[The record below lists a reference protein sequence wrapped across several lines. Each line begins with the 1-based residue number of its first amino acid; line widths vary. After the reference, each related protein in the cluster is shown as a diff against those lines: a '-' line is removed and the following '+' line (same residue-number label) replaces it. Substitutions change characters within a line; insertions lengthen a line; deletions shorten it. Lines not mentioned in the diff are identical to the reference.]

1 MSREHGPV
9 DQGRL
14 LTALGI
20 EGRVLAEAVHAAPVE
35 APVPAC
41 PGWSVGEVARHVG
54 SLYRMVRRRLAEGRS
69 PEDWPRD
76 PEPGQSLA
84 QYLETGLAELLDE
97 LAAHDPE
104 ERADTWWPADPTYG
118 FWRRRM
124 LHETLI
130 HRVDVEQAAGAQARG
145 VADDLAID
153 GIDEALTLWFGQKL
167 PMLGL
172 TGTKAG
178 SVGVRAGAHS
188 WIARAGPETTEAWRC
203 SAEEAEAADD
213 VVTAASPA
221 QLYLWLWGRASLT
234 SVTVRGVHD
243 QAAQLW
249 ALLRLAT
256 R

>member
-1 MSREHGPV
+1 MSREPGLV
-9 DQGRL
+9 DHGRL

-20 EGRVLAEAVHAAPVE
+20 EGRVLAEAVRAAPAE

-41 PGWSVGEVARHVG
+41 PGWSVAEVARHVG
-54 SLYRMVRRRLAEGRS
+54 SLYRMVRRRLVEGRN
-69 PEDWPRD
+69 PDEWQRD
-76 PEPGQSLA
+76 PEPGQSLTE
-84 QYLETGLAELLDE
+84 YLETGLAQLLDE
-97 LAAHDPE
+97 LAAHEPGE
-104 ERADTWWPADPTYG
+104 HADTWWPADPTYG

-124 LHETLI
+124 LHESVV
-130 HRVDVEQAAGAQARG
+130 HRLDVEQAAGVEPREVPEDIALDG
-145 VADDLAID
+145 V
-153 GIDEALTLWFGQKL
+153 DEALTLWFGQKL

-172 TGTKAG
+172 TGTKVG

-188 WIARAGPETTEAWRC
+188 WIARAGPEATEAWRC

-213 VVTAASPA
+213 VVTAEPVR
-221 QLYLWLWGRASLT
+221 LYLWLWGRASLT

>member
-1 MSREHGPV
+1 MSREHGLV

-20 EGRVLAEAVHAAPVE
+20 EGGVLAEAVRAAPVE

-41 PGWSVGEVARHVG
+41 PGWSLGEVARHVG
-54 SLYRMVRRRLAEGRS
+54 SRYRMVRRRLIEGRS
-69 PEDWPRD
+69 PDEWQRD
-76 PEPGQSLA
+76 PEPGQSLTE
-84 QYLETGLAELLDE
+84 YLETGLAALLDE

-104 ERADTWWPADPTYG
+104 EHADTWWPADPTYG

-124 LHETLI
+124 VHETVV
-130 HRVDVEQAAGAQARG
+130 HRVDVEQAAGVEARE
-145 VADDLAID
+145 VSEDLALD

-167 PMLGL
+167 PLLGL
-172 TGTKAG
+172 TGTKVG

-188 WIARAGPETTEAWRC
+188 WIARAGPEVTEAWHC

-213 VVTAASPA
+213 VVTAEPGRI
-221 QLYLWLWGRASLT
+221 YLWLWGRASLT

>member
-20 EGRVLAEAVHAAPVE
+20 EGRLLAEAVHAAPTE

-41 PGWSVGEVARHVG
+41 PGWSIGEVARHVG
-54 SLYRMVRRRLAEGRS
+54 SIYRMIRRRLAEGRS
-69 PEDWPRD
+69 PDDWPRD
-76 PEPGQSLA
+76 PEPGQSL
-84 QYLETGLAELLDE
+84 QQFLEAGLSELLDE

-104 ERADTWWPADPTYG
+104 ERADTWWPADRTYG

-124 LHETLI
+124 LHETVV
-130 HRVDVEQAAGAQARG
+130 HRVDVEQAAGGDSHG
-145 VADDLAID
+145 VPDDVAID
-153 GIDEALTLWFGQKL
+153 GIDEVLTLWFGQKL

-188 WIARAGPETTEAWRC
+188 WIARAGPVTTDAWRC

-213 VVTAASPA
+213 VVTAPPA
-221 QLYLWLWGRASLT
+221 QIYLWLWGRASLT

>member
-1 MSREHGPV
+1 MSREQGLV
-9 DQGRL
+9 DHGRL

-41 PGWSVGEVARHVG
+41 PGWSLAEVARHVG
-54 SLYRMVRRRLAEGRS
+54 SLYRMVRRRLVEGRT
-69 PEDWPRD
+69 PEEWQRD
-76 PEPGQSLA
+76 PAPGQSLA
-84 QYLETGLAELLDE
+84 EYLETGLAELLDE

-104 ERADTWWPADPTYG
+104 ERADTWWPADPTFG

-124 LHETLI
+124 LHETVI
-130 HRVDVEQAAGAQARG
+130 HRVDVEQAAGTPERG
-145 VADDLAID
+145 VAEDLALD

-188 WIARAGPETTEAWRC
+188 WIARAGPEVTEAWRC
-203 SAEEAEAADD
+203 SAEEAETADD
-213 VVTAASPA
+213 VVTAKPA
-221 QLYLWLWGRASLT
+221 QIYLWLWGRASLT

>member
-1 MSREHGPV
+1 MSREPGPV
-9 DQGRL
+9 DHGRL

-20 EGRVLAEAVHAAPVE
+20 EGRVLAEAVRAAPAE

-41 PGWSVGEVARHVG
+41 PGWSVAEVARHVG
-54 SLYRMVRRRLAEGRS
+54 SLYRMVRRRLVDGRN
-69 PEDWPRD
+69 PDEWQRD
-76 PEPGQSLA
+76 PEPGQSLTE
-84 QYLETGLAELLDE
+84 YLETGLARLLDE
-97 LAAHDPE
+97 LAAHEPGE
-104 ERADTWWPADPTYG
+104 HADTWWPADPTYG

-124 LHETLI
+124 LHESVV
-130 HRVDVEQAAGAQARG
+130 HRLDVEQAAGVEPREVPEDIALDG
-145 VADDLAID
+145 V
-153 GIDEALTLWFGQKL
+153 DEALTLWFGQKL

-178 SVGVRAGAHS
+178 SVGVRTGAHS

-213 VVTAASPA
+213 VVTAESGR
-221 QLYLWLWGRASLT
+221 LYLWLWGRASLT

>member
-1 MSREHGPV
+1 MSREQGLV
-9 DQGRL
+9 DHGRL

-41 PGWSVGEVARHVG
+41 PGWSLAEVARHVG
-54 SLYRMVRRRLAEGRS
+54 SLYRMVRRRLVEGRT
-69 PEDWPRD
+69 PEEWQRD
-76 PEPGQSLA
+76 PGPGQSLA
-84 QYLETGLAELLDE
+84 EYLETGLAELLDE

-104 ERADTWWPADPTYG
+104 EHADTWWPADPTFG

-124 LHETLI
+124 LHETVI
-130 HRVDVEQAAGAQARG
+130 HRVDVEQAAGTPERG
-145 VADDLAID
+145 VAEDLALD

-188 WIARAGPETTEAWRC
+188 WIARAGPEVTEAWRC
-203 SAEEAEAADD
+203 SAEEAETADD
-213 VVTAASPA
+213 VVTARPA
-221 QLYLWLWGRASLT
+221 QIYLWLWGRASLT

>member
-1 MSREHGPV
+1 MSREHGLADP
-9 DQGRL
+9 GRL
-14 LTALGI
+14 LTALGT
-20 EGRVLAEAVHAAPVE
+20 EGHHLADAVRAAPVE

-41 PGWSVGEVARHVG
+41 PGWSIAEVARHVG
-54 SLYRMVRRRLAEGRS
+54 SLYRMIRRRLAEGRN
-69 PEDWPRD
+69 PEDWQRD
-76 PEPGQSLA
+76 PEPGQSLSA
-84 QYLETGLAELLDE
+84 FLEAGLAELLDE

-104 ERADTWWPADPTYG
+104 DRADTWWPADPTYG

-124 LHETLI
+124 LHETVI
-130 HRVDVEQAAGAQARG
+130 HRVDVEQAAGADSAG
-145 VADDLAID
+145 VPEDIALD

-188 WIARAGPETTEAWRC
+188 WIARAGPDVTEAWRC

-213 VVTAASPA
+213 VVTAEPERI
-221 QLYLWLWGRASLT
+221 YLWLWGRASLT

>member
-1 MSREHGPV
+1 MSPEHALV

-14 LTALGI
+14 LTALES
-20 EGRVLAEAVHAAPVE
+20 EGEVLVEAVRAAPLE

-41 PGWSVGEVARHVG
+41 PGWSLGEVARHVG
-54 SLYRMVRRRLAEGRS
+54 SRYRMVRRRLVEGRS
-69 PEDWPRD
+69 PDEWQRD

-84 QYLETGLAELLDE
+84 RYLETGLAELLGE
-97 LAAHDPE
+97 LAAHDPAE
-104 ERADTWWPADPTYG
+104 PADTWWPADPTYG

-124 LHETLI
+124 VHETVV
-130 HRVDVEQAAGAQARG
+130 HRVDVEQAAGVEERE
-145 VADDLAID
+145 VSEDLALD
-153 GIDEALTLWFGQKL
+153 GVDEALILWFGQKL
-167 PMLGL
+167 PLLGL

-178 SVGVRAGAHS
+178 SVGVKAGGHS

-203 SAEEAEAADD
+203 SAAEAEEADD
-213 VVTAASPA
+213 VVTAEPWRI
-221 QLYLWLWGRASLT
+221 YLWLWGRASLT

>member
-1 MSREHGPV
+1 MSREPGLV
-9 DQGRL
+9 DHGRL

-20 EGRVLAEAVHAAPVE
+20 EGRVLAEAVRAAPAE

-41 PGWSVGEVARHVG
+41 PGWSVAEVARHVG
-54 SLYRMVRRRLAEGRS
+54 SLYRMVRRRLVEGRN
-69 PEDWPRD
+69 PDEWQRD
-76 PEPGQSLA
+76 PEPGQSLTE
-84 QYLETGLAELLDE
+84 YLETGLAQLLDE
-97 LAAHDPE
+97 LAAHEPGE
-104 ERADTWWPADPTYG
+104 HADTWWPADPTYG

-124 LHETLI
+124 LHESVV
-130 HRVDVEQAAGAQARG
+130 HRLDVEQAAGVEPREVPEDIALDG
-145 VADDLAID
+145 V
-153 GIDEALTLWFGQKL
+153 DEALTLWFGQKL

-172 TGTKAG
+172 TGTKVG

-213 VVTAASPA
+213 VVTAEPGR
-221 QLYLWLWGRASLT
+221 LYLWLWGRASLT

>member
-1 MSREHGPV
+1 MSREHGLI

-20 EGRVLAEAVHAAPVE
+20 EGGILVEAVRAAPLE

-41 PGWSVGEVARHVG
+41 PGWSLGEVARHVG
-54 SLYRMVRRRLAEGRS
+54 SRYRMVRRRLAEGRV
-69 PEDWPRD
+69 PDEWPRD
-76 PEPGQSLA
+76 PAPGQGLA
-84 QYLETGLAELLDE
+84 DYLETGLAELLDE
-97 LAAHDPE
+97 LAAHDPGE
-104 ERADTWWPADPTYG
+104 HADTWWPADPTYG

-124 LHETLI
+124 VHETLV
-130 HRVDVEQAAGAQARG
+130 HRVDVEQSAGVEPRE
-145 VADDLAID
+145 VPEDLALD
-153 GIDEALTLWFGQKL
+153 GIDEALLLWFGQKL
-167 PMLGL
+167 PLLGL

-178 SVGVRAGAHS
+178 SVGVLAGGHS
-188 WIARAGPETTEAWRC
+188 WIARAGPEVTQAWHC
-203 SAEEAEAADD
+203 PAEEAEAADD
-213 VVTAASPA
+213 VVTAEPERI
-221 QLYLWLWGRASLT
+221 YLWLWGRASLT

>member
-14 LTALGI
+14 LTALGA
-20 EGRVLAEAVHAAPVE
+20 EGGLLADAVRTAPIE

-41 PGWSVGEVARHVG
+41 PGWSIGEVGRHVG
-54 SLYRMVRRRLAEGRS
+54 SLYRMVRRRLADGRS
-69 PEDWPRD
+69 PDDWPRD
-76 PEPGQSLA
+76 PAPGQSLQA
-84 QYLETGLAELLDE
+84 FLQKGLTELLDE

-104 ERADTWWPADPTYG
+104 ERADTWWPADRTYG
-118 FWRRRM
+118 FWCRRM
-124 LHETLI
+124 LHETVV
-130 HRVDVEQAAGAQARG
+130 HRVDVEQAAGAEPRG
-145 VADDLAID
+145 VPDDIAVD
-153 GIDEALTLWFGQKL
+153 GIDEVLTLWFGQKL

-188 WIARAGPETTEAWRC
+188 WIARAGPVTTEAWRC

-213 VVTAASPA
+213 VVTAGPA
-221 QLYLWLWGRASLT
+221 QIYLWLWGRASLT